1 MIMNNKLMM
10 SDKLLYNLQHIM
22 KKVIIPNMTKDML
35 YIMFK
40 QLKLVTYKEVTIW
53 NIPFV
58 KYTLCYA
65 IADVL
70 SS

>member
-10 SDKLLYNLQHIM
+10 SDKLLYNLQHIL
-22 KKVIIPNMTKDML
+22 KKVIFPNITKDML

>member
-1 MIMNNKLMM
+1 
-10 SDKLLYNLQHIM
+10 M

>member
-1 MIMNNKLMM
+1 MNNKLKL
-10 SDKLLYNLQHIM
+10 SDELLYNLQHIM
-22 KKVIIPNMTKDML
+22 KKVIIPNMTKDMFML